1 MAIQA
6 VIISAEQTAA
16 MAIQIG
22 IIVEDRIVV
31 VLNMFIHVAA
41 LLQYMIVA
49 VWIKWIAVVV

>member
-31 VLNMFIHVAA
+31 VQNMFIHVAVR
-41 LLQYMIVA
+41 LQNIIVA
-49 VWIKWIAVVV
+49 V

>member
-31 VLNMFIHVAA
+31 TKNILIHVVV
-41 LLQYMIVA
+41 LLQNI
-49 VWIKWIAVVV
+49 IVVV